1 MAVACSIVR
10 ASVGRVLAHVYF
22 MLVDMVGMQD
32 VCGYILMVVTML
44 SDSFSMARA
53 AEPFFYLSAAMRPA
67 RCGKCIIVPGR
78 GKLYHSVSGFSVS
91 YMT

>member
-1 MAVACSIVR
+1 MAVARSIVR

-22 MLVDMVGMQD
+22 MLVDMVGMQGD

-67 RCGKCIIVPGR
+67 RCGIIVPGR

-91 YMT
+91 YVT